1 VTPHV
6 VGKVTN
12 GLGRRHRLTGAASL
26 TRPLTPTRGRA
37 GPGARRPPRTRAG
50 FPLERQRKL
59 GIRDENGYLVRLP
72 YLRPVNGRNRPH
84 DWHAWSPTQQLE
96 FLLGMSLDDISEI
109 MSLAD
114 PRT

>member
-1 VTPHV
+1 MATSSV
-6 VGKVTN
+6 
-12 GLGRRHRLTGAASL
+12 
-26 TRPLTPTRGRA
+26 
-37 GPGARRPPRTRAG
+37 
-50 FPLERQRKL
+50 
-59 GIRDENGYLVRLP
+59 